1 MGRKGIV
8 IEAPG
13 IIQRRV
19 LALDK
24 FAGFSIFFEDGLS
37 LSLAVGIAGCLWT
50 SGEILLARVGT
61 RAWRS
66 SVDAV
71 WGFSAFSYMKIRGD
85 LDLAGG
91 LEGEVLQ

>member
-1 MGRKGIV
+1 MQRFMGRKGIV

-37 LSLAVGIAGCLWT
+37 LSLSPSESRAVYGLR
-50 SGEILLARVGT
+50 ERY
-61 RAWRS
+61 
-66 SVDAV
+66 
-71 WGFSAFSYMKIRGD
+71 FSRGW
-85 LDLAGG
+85 
-91 LEGEVLQ
+91 EREPGEVQLMRYGGFLRFRI